1 MSIRILLADDHRI
14 MREGLR
20 SVLEKEP
27 DMEVIAEAKD
37 GRMTV
42 KLAEKLSP
50 DVIVMDITMPGLNG
64 MDATR
69 EILSMVSDVKVVA
82 LSMHSDEQFV
92 AGMLNAGASGYLLKD
107 CAFEE
112 LCRAIRAVVAN
123 ETYLSPGIASIVV
136 KEYRRALSRT
146 EFSLS
151 PGLTAREREVVQLVT
166 EGKSSKEIASL
177 LHVSVRTIES
187 HRHQI
192 MDKLDIH
199 TIAELT
205 KYAIRKGITSL
216 ET

>member
-50 DVIVMDITMPGLNG
+50 DVILMDITMPGLNG

-177 LHVSVRTIES
+177 LHVSVRTVES

>member
-50 DVIVMDITMPGLNG
+50 DVILMDITMPGLNG

-199 TIAELT
+199 TIAKLT